1 LLFGADPGQL
11 NAKHRSAASC
21 ARKGELAWMAARLE
35 QLSPH

>member
-11 NAKHRSAASC
+11 NAKHRPAASY
-21 ARKGELAWMAARLE
+21 ARKGGLAWLAARLE